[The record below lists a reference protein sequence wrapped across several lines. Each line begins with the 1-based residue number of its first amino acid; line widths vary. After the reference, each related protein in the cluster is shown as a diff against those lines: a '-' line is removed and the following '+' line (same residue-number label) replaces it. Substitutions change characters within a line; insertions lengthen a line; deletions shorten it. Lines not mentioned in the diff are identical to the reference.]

1 MQVRVLAIFAIYTS
15 LKLSLST
22 IVLNSMDW
30 HGIYGFPC
38 MKNQPYNNVS
48 FKYWPLIYWYDAIG
62 AIKPFKQPKRA
73 LQLKLSNFKK
83 IVNCKL
89 IVCLPA
95 CLTACLPAFQQ
106 QSTYS
111 LNYWAYGLHS
121 FPIRSLF
128 SSARTFVIFVA
139 LTFVFCKSAFSC
151 VFCMITTIEKCC

>member
-1 MQVRVLAIFAIYTS
+1 MAIA
-15 LKLSLST
+15 LSLST
-22 IVLNSMDW
+22 IVLNSRDW

-48 FKYWPLIYWYDAIG
+48 FKYWPFTYWYG
-62 AIKPFKQPKRA
+62 ATGSINALKQPKRA
-73 LQLKLSNFKK
+73 FQLKLSNFKNF
-83 IVNCKL
+83 VNCKL

-95 CLTACLPAFQQ
+95 CLPDCLPACPQ

-121 FPIRSLF
+121 FPIWSLF
-128 SSARTFVIFVA
+128 TSAWTFVIFVA

-151 VFCMITTIEKCC
+151 VFCMITTTENLAHIIY